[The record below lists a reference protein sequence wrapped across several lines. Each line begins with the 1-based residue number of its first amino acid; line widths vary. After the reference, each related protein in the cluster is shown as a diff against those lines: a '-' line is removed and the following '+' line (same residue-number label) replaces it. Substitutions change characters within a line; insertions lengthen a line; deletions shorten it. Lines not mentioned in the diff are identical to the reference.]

1 MGGCACP
8 AGWLWQLDVQRR
20 HGTASVQCFN
30 GGMPE
35 SAKPHAVGCILLRQY
50 KAGFRNIT
58 NIDFSKVVIE
68 RMSAKYSVRACNS
81 RVSTYTQH

>member
-1 MGGCACP
+1 
-8 AGWLWQLDVQRR
+8 
-20 HGTASVQCFN
+20 
-30 GGMPE
+30 MPE